1 MTETKERPDTD
12 PQVNGTSLEPF
23 VKTRCGDNEFH
34 CNQGDRYLE
43 SVVNIFYKV
52 KKLLGSRFHVARLVA
67 FLPAGCAT
75 DRTTAPMEKMRW
87 RLSVKVGKSESR
99 IA

>member
-1 MTETKERPDTD
+1 M
-12 PQVNGTSLEPF
+12 
-23 VKTRCGDNEFH
+23 
-34 CNQGDRYLE
+34 
-43 SVVNIFYKV
+43 NIFYKV
-52 KKLLGSRFHVARLVA
+52 KKLSGSRFHVARLVA

-75 DRTTAPMEKMRW
+75 DRMTAPMEKMRR

>member
-1 MTETKERPDTD
+1 M
-12 PQVNGTSLEPF
+12 
-23 VKTRCGDNEFH
+23 KTRCGDNEFH

-43 SVVNIFYKV
+43 SVVNIFNNV
-52 KKLLGSRFHVARLVA
+52 GSRFHVARLVA

-75 DRTTAPMEKMRW
+75 DRMTALMEKMR
-87 RLSVKVGKSESR
+87 RMLSVKVGKSESR

>member
-1 MTETKERPDTD
+1 MATTSSTATKETGILI
-12 PQVNGTSLEPF
+12 QYEHLYV
-23 VKTRCGDNEFH
+23 
-34 CNQGDRYLE
+34 
-43 SVVNIFYKV
+43 V

-75 DRTTAPMEKMRW
+75 DRMTVPMEKMRR